1 MRVLN
6 RFIVASATVMSCWA
20 ARPAMAQDPPP
31 PVDVGVAFSFMHEN
45 YLKTNLTSGWVLSVQ
60 KHMNEHFSLV
70 GEGNG
75 NYWRTKAFPRFIPY
89 SAWVHSIQGGP
100 RIQANASDKLTVFG
114 QVLAGWVRRSR
125 SNPGSIIVPE
135 NEGDI
140 NTLGLQPGVGV
151 DVRINRKVAVRLEG
165 DYRLLK
171 STDVVP
177 QSNQSRVLAGFVF
190 GVERKP

>member
-1 MRVLN
+1 
-6 RFIVASATVMSCWA
+6 FA
-20 ARPAMAQDPPP
+20 
-31 PVDVGVAFSFMHEN
+31 
-45 YLKTNLTSGWVLSVQ
+45 
-60 KHMNEHFSLV
+60 
-70 GEGNG
+70 
-75 NYWRTKAFPRFIPY
+75 RFIPY